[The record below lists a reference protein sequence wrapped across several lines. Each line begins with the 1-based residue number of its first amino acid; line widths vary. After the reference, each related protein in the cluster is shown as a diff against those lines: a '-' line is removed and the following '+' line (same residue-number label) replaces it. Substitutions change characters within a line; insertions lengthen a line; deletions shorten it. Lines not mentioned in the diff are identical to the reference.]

1 VPRTNTAAAA
11 VDELDDLY
19 DTAQLAE
26 QLHISPRTIEGWRAH
41 GQGPAFVKAGPHRV
55 LYRKSAIERWLHQQT
70 QTQTKRG

>member
-1 VPRTNTAAAA
+1 VARSSTAA

-19 DTAQLAE
+19 ETTQLAE
-26 QLHISPRTIEGWRAH
+26 QLHVSPRTIEGWRVM
-41 GQGPAFVKAGPHRV
+41 GQGPAFVKAGHRV

>member
-1 VPRTNTAAAA
+1 VARTNTAAAA

-19 DTAQLAE
+19 DTSQLAE
-26 QLHISPRTIEGWRAH
+26 QLHVAARTLEDWRFK
-41 GQGPAFVKAGPHRV
+41 GQGPAFVKAGHRV